1 MNRIIFLLYTILV
14 LLILKLIY
22 CIVLLLAHAIIG
34 GLVSDIQ
41 LLVEIQADY
50 SIKEAAMSQYEFL
63 DLLFTAIQILID
75 IITRLRQKRQKGKRN
90 KK

>member
-1 MNRIIFLLYTILV
+1 
-14 LLILKLIY
+14 
-22 CIVLLLAHAIIG
+22 
-34 GLVSDIQ
+34 
-41 LLVEIQADY
+41 
-50 SIKEAAMSQYEFL
+50 MSQYEFF

>member
-1 MNRIIFLLYTILV
+1 
-14 LLILKLIY
+14 
-22 CIVLLLAHAIIG
+22 
-34 GLVSDIQ
+34 
-41 LLVEIQADY
+41 
-50 SIKEAAMSQYEFL
+50 MSQYEFL

>member
-1 MNRIIFLLYTILV
+1 MFKGEKFE
-14 LLILKLIY
+14 LIVVEKI
-22 CIVLLLAHAIIG
+22 
-34 GLVSDIQ
+34 
-41 LLVEIQADY
+41 LVEIQADY
-50 SIKEAAMSQYEFL
+50 SIKEAAMSQYEFF

>member
-1 MNRIIFLLYTILV
+1 
-14 LLILKLIY
+14 
-22 CIVLLLAHAIIG
+22 
-34 GLVSDIQ
+34 
-41 LLVEIQADY
+41 
-50 SIKEAAMSQYEFL
+50 MSLYEFL